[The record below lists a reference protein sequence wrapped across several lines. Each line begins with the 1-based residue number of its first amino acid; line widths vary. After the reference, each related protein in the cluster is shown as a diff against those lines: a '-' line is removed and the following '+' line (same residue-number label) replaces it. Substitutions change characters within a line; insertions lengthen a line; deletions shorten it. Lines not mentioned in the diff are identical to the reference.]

1 MKGKI
6 LQNCH
11 TSCMGSRRRLLYPPP
26 ERPRRSQ
33 CFNLDFE
40 TKITINRLNFLLNF
54 KD

>member
-40 TKITINRLNFLLNF
+40 TKITINR
-54 KD
+54 